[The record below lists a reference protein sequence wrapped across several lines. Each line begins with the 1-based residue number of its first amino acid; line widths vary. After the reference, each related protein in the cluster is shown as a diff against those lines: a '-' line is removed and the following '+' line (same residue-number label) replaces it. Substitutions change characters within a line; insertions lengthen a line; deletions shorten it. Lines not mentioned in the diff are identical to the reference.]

1 MTTPAPACPPTYPPH
16 PGYAPPFP
24 PPFPPAPPVGRKRTR
39 GAVVAGVV
47 ALIVLAVGGGTAW
60 WLTRGEDG
68 ALAGRPRVTDEAAGI
83 SYAIPEG
90 WKHDEGK
97 DLINA
102 FTSSITEKR
111 TEKRTGKRAEG
122 DSRGAGDDKGGSV
135 VLAGR
140 SRGVPQADLQRQV
153 ERAARSNAEFFYP
166 DGSSTREDSR
176 PTTVSGR
183 PAHTVVLKVND
194 GKGGEAH
201 LRMTLIAVD
210 DNRSAFLLGL
220 TQPAGPSANKLVDAV
235 LESATVSGA
244 ERGTG
249 GRIPA

>member
-1 MTTPAPACPPTYPPH
+1 H
-16 PGYAPPFP
+16 
-24 PPFPPAPPVGRKRTR
+24 RRS
-39 GAVVAGVV
+39 
-47 ALIVLAVGGGTAW
+47 
-60 WLTRGEDG
+60 
-68 ALAGRPRVTDEAAGI
+68 RPRVTDEAAGI

-97 DLINA
+97 ELINA
-102 FTSSITEKR
+102 FTSSITGKR
-111 TEKRTGKRAEG
+111 TEGG
-122 DSRGAGDDKGGSV
+122 SRGAGQDKGGSV

-140 SRGVPQADLQRQV
+140 SRGVPEADLQRQV

-166 DGSSTREDSR
+166 DGSSTREESR
-176 PTTVSGR
+176 PTAVSGR

-210 DNRSAFLLGL
+210 TSRSAFLLGL

-235 LESATVSGA
+235 LESATVSGP